1 MHSVLFVCTANIC
14 RSPMAMGLLRKLTET
29 DQSNWSIDSAG
40 VWAVPGL
47 LASEFAQLALAEK
60 GIDISDH
67 RSKAVTSDLL
77 DNFKLILVM
86 EHRHKEVLWSVF
98 PDHRS
103 RILMLTE
110 LHDKVA
116 DIADPIGMRLID
128 YRTTAN
134 EIDEIL
140 NLNLKKIKH
149 LSRGKVDQDG

>member
-1 MHSVLFVCTANIC
+1 MHSVLFVCSANIC

-47 LASEFAQLALAEK
+47 HPSEFAQLALAEK

-77 DNFKLILVM
+77 DDFKLSLVM
-86 EHRHKEVLWSVF
+86 ERKHKEVLWSVF

-110 LHDKVA
+110 LNDKVE
-116 DIADPIGMRLID
+116 DIADPYGMRLID
-128 YRTTAN
+128 YRTIAN
-134 EIDEIL
+134 EIYEQL
-140 NLNLKKIKH
+140 NSNLKKIKQ
-149 LSRGKVDQDG
+149 LSRGEFEEDG

>member
-86 EHRHKEVLWSVF
+86 ERRHKEVLWSVF

-116 DIADPIGMRLID
+116 DIADPIGMTLHD
-128 YRTTAN
+128 YESTAQKLEQIIQEGIHRIIKLSN
-134 EIDEIL
+134 D
-140 NLNLKKIKH
+140 KISN
-149 LSRGKVDQDG
+149 SR

>member
-86 EHRHKEVLWSVF
+86 ERRHKEVLWSVF

-110 LHDKVA
+110 LNDKVE
-116 DIADPIGMRLID
+116 DIADPYGMTLHD
-128 YRTTAN
+128 YEFTAQKLEQIIQEGIHRIINLSN
-134 EIDEIL
+134 E
-140 NLNLKKIKH
+140 KISN
-149 LSRGKVDQDG
+149 SR